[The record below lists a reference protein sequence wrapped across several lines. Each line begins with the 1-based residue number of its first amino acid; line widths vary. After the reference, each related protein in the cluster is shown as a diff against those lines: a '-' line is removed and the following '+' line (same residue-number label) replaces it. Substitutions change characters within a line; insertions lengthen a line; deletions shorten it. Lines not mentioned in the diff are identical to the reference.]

1 MSAAV
6 VSEKVE
12 SSTKIANVALWI
24 VQIAVAG
31 MFLMA
36 GGAKLSGDPM
46 MVGVFEKIGI
56 GQWFRYLTGT
66 LEVLGAIGLLTPFA
80 SGAAALGL
88 VFVMIGAVASHLLIL
103 GGSPVS
109 ALVLLVASTGIAY
122 GRRDQLTSLFG
133 RIVQ

>member
-6 VSEKVE
+6 VNEKLE
-12 SSTKIANVALWI
+12 GSKIANVTLWI
-24 VQIAVAG
+24 VQVAVAA

-36 GGAKLSGDPM
+36 GGSKLSGDPM

-88 VFVMIGAVASHLLIL
+88 VFVMTGAVITHLLIL
-103 GGSPVS
+103 GGSPAPAV
-109 ALVLLVASTGIAY
+109 VLLVASAGIAY
-122 GRRDQLTSLFG
+122 GRRDQLVS
-133 RIVQ
+133 